1 MFAIK
6 FPKINPVTLNLSFI
20 LCYSKSESTKIA
32 FNFLAARLSKLK
44 NNRRQCLLDLIF
56 VVRLSTI
63 RKCLVFLALSYLII
77 LFQVIPDWVNEVL
90 PSSLHHTCMN
100 QKTKIRWFDTQLE
113 TRENLPFRFSGYKP
127 IIINPIKRFNSLNY
141 LPSQEE
147 AAEASE
153 NEKLKPSHSF
163 SLKPLII

>member
-1 MFAIK
+1 M
-6 FPKINPVTLNLSFI
+6 TLNLSFI
-20 LCYSKSESTKIA
+20 LCYSKSESTKIT
-32 FNFLAARLSKLK
+32 FNFLAALLSKLK

-56 VVRLSTI
+56 FVRLSTI

-77 LFQVIPDWVNEVL
+77 LFQVIPDWVNEVF

-100 QKTKIRWFDTQLE
+100 QKTKIRWFDIQLE
-113 TRENLPFRFSGYKP
+113 TRENLRFRFSGYKP

>member
-1 MFAIK
+1 
-6 FPKINPVTLNLSFI
+6 
-20 LCYSKSESTKIA
+20 
-32 FNFLAARLSKLK
+32 
-44 NNRRQCLLDLIF
+44 
-56 VVRLSTI
+56 
-63 RKCLVFLALSYLII
+63 
-77 LFQVIPDWVNEVL
+77 
-90 PSSLHHTCMN
+90 MN